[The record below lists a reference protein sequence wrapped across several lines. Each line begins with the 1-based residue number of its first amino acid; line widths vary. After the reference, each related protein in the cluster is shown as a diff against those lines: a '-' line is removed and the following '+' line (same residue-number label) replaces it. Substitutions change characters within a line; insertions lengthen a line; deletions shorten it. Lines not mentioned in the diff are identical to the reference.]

1 MATYSNSINGTFKG
15 TVGTVIGSQWRG
27 IPYMRS
33 KPAAT
38 KKRAFS
44 PAQQAQ
50 QQKFGVAARFANTL
64 TPLLDVTFR
73 NYAVHKTGRN
83 SAISYLMKR
92 AIMGTS
98 PHFHLDYAQVLIS
111 RGDLLGATG
120 AAVTAGTNGEISFTW
135 LDNSNN
141 GHARP
146 SDRAIVVVHC
156 PALNQS
162 LYAIPEATR
171 RSGDSSLEAHAF
183 SGHTVHTWLG
193 FISKNGK
200 EVADSIYTG
209 ALIIS

>member
-1 MATYSNSINGTFKG
+1 
-15 TVGTVIGSQWRG
+15 
-27 IPYMRS
+27 MRS

-64 TPLLDVTFR
+64 TALLDVTFH
-73 NYAVHKTGRN
+73 NYALHKTGRN

-92 AIMGTS
+92 AVMGTS
-98 PHFHLDYAQVLIS
+98 PNFQLDYTKVLIS
-111 RGDLLGATG
+111 RGDLLGAEG
-120 AAVTAGTNGEISFTW
+120 AVATAGIDGQITFTW
-135 LDNSNN
+135 NDNTNT

-146 SDRAIVVVHC
+146 SDRAIVVAHC

-162 LYAIPEATR
+162 WYAITEATR
-171 RSGDSSLEAHAF
+171 RSGITGLDFPGL

-200 EVADSIYTG
+200 EVADSVYTG
-209 ALIIS
+209 TLVKP